1 MDRLT
6 EMEAFASVVDNGGFT
21 EAARKLG
28 VSKSAIS
35 KHVASLETRLGAR
48 LLDRTT
54 RRVSPTEIGLAY
66 YDRATQ
72 VLDEAAAA
80 DAMVTSLQ
88 SEPTGTLR
96 LSAAIDFGA
105 QHLPDA
111 LSGFLKTY
119 PDMRVHMVLDNR
131 PVDLLSGRFDAALRI
146 GNLSD
151 SPLRARKLT
160 TMQMAMV
167 ASPAYLAGHGAPERI
182 DDLTQHNLLHY
193 STEPS
198 DTFWRVR
205 SQSGEVRQIRVG
217 GRLTVNDGLSLLRSA
232 EAGLG
237 IAYLPSFLYYK
248 SVTEGRLVKVLPD
261 LPVEER
267 NVQIVYQ
274 PGQFIQPKL
283 RVFIDYLVEHFRNKG
298 NEVW

>member
-35 KHVASLETRLGAR
+35 KHVASLEARLGAR

-72 VLDEAAAA
+72 VLDEAAVA

-105 QHLPDA
+105 QHLPGA
-111 LSGFLKTY
+111 LSGFLKKY
-119 PDMRVHMVLDNR
+119 PDLHVHMVLDNR
-131 PVDLLSGRFDAALRI
+131 PVDLLSDRFDAALRI

-151 SPLRARKLT
+151 SSLRARKLT
-160 TMQMAMV
+160 TMRMAMV
-167 ASPAYLAGHGAPERI
+167 ASPAYLAEHGAPGRI

-198 DTFWRVR
+198 DTFWRIK
-205 SQSGEVRQIRVG
+205 SPSGETRQIRVG
-217 GRLTVNDGLSLLRSA
+217 GRLTVNDGLSLLQSA

-237 IAYLPSFLYYK
+237 ISYLPSFLYYK
-248 SVTEGRLVKVLPD
+248 SVAEGRLVKVLPD
-261 LPVEER
+261 LPVDER

-283 RVFIDYLVEHFRNKG
+283 RVFIDYLVEYFRTKG

>member
-21 EAARKLG
+21 GAARKLG
-28 VSKSAIS
+28 VSKSAVS
-35 KHVASLETRLGAR
+35 KHVAALEARLGAR

-66 YDRATQ
+66 YDRARQ
-72 VLDEAAAA
+72 VLEEAAAA
-80 DAMVTSLQ
+80 DAMVASLQ
-88 SEPTGTLR
+88 SEPAGTLR
-96 LSAAIDFGA
+96 LSASIDFGA
-105 QHLPDA
+105 RHLPDA
-111 LSGFLKTY
+111 LSGFLKKY
-119 PDMRVHMVLDNR
+119 PDMRIHMVLDNR
-131 PVDLLSGRFDAALRI
+131 PVDLLSDRFDAALRI

-151 SPLRARKLT
+151 SSLRARKLT
-160 TMQMAMV
+160 TMRMAMV
-167 ASPAYLAGHGAPERI
+167 AAPGYLAQHGTPTRI
-182 DDLTQHNLLHY
+182 DDLTQHDLLHY

-198 DTFWRVR
+198 DTFWRIK
-205 SQSGEVRQIRVG
+205 SPTGEVRQIRVG
-217 GRLTVNDGLSLLRSA
+217 GRLTVNDGLSLVRSA

-237 IAYLPSFLYYK
+237 IAYLPCFLYYK
-248 SVTEGRLVKVLPD
+248 SVAKGRLVKVLPD
-261 LPVEER
+261 LPVDER

-283 RVFIDYLVEHFRNKG
+283 RVFIDYMVGYFQDKG

>member
-35 KHVASLETRLGAR
+35 KHVASLEARLGAR

-105 QHLPDA
+105 QHLPGA
-111 LSGFLKTY
+111 LSGFLKKY
-119 PDMRVHMVLDNR
+119 PDLHVHMVLDNR
-131 PVDLLSGRFDAALRI
+131 PVDLLSDRFDAALRI

-151 SPLRARKLT
+151 SSLRARKLT
-160 TMQMAMV
+160 TMRMAMV
-167 ASPAYLAGHGAPERI
+167 ASPAYLAEHGAPARI

-198 DTFWRVR
+198 DTFWRIK
-205 SQSGEVRQIRVG
+205 SPSGETRQIRVG

-248 SVTEGRLVKVLPD
+248 SVAEGRLVKVLPD
-261 LPVEER
+261 LPVDER

-283 RVFIDYLVEHFRNKG
+283 RVFIDYLVEYFRTKG

>member
-111 LSGFLKTY
+111 LSGFLKAY
-119 PDMRVHMVLDNR
+119 PDMRVHMMLDNR

-151 SPLRARKLT
+151 SSLRARKLT
-160 TMQMAMV
+160 TMRMAMV
-167 ASPAYLAGHGAPERI
+167 AAPAYLAEHGAPERI

-198 DTFWRVR
+198 DTFWRIK
-205 SQSGEVRQIRVG
+205 SPSGEARQIRVG

-248 SVTEGRLVKVLPD
+248 SVAEGRLVKVLPD
-261 LPVEER
+261 LPVDER